1 MLYFLVQILQQ
12 DDVVFF
18 DVAVDGLGRLV
29 LLLWDGSCLTSPA
42 LRATSPMKGGL
53 GAPTIGGLRPANSG
67 LRPADRPLGGPYDW
81 HFGQ

>member
-29 LLLWDGSCLTSPA
+29 LLLLDGSCLTSPA

-53 GAPTIGGLRPANSG
+53 GAPTIGG
-67 LRPADRPLGGPYDW
+67 RPADRPLGGPYDW

>member
-1 MLYFLVQILQQ
+1 MAKICRHYLTLNPYI
-12 DDVVFF
+12 
-18 DVAVDGLGRLV
+18 V

-53 GAPTIGGLRPANSG
+53 G
-67 LRPADRPLGGPYDW
+67 GPYDW

>member
-53 GAPTIGGLRPANSG
+53 GAP
-67 LRPADRPLGGPYDW
+67 YD
-81 HFGQ
+81 